1 MIFCDATDDL
11 MSRDLLRVLETNC
24 VKARK
29 LRKEIS
35 EIKAL
40 KDNCNCMDFK
50 LEEEIK
56 TTINTTESNTADAYY
71 NKIFSYTLMYKSLNS
86 GFSREDL
93 LDILPSFQDYH
104 FKDIIFRLKAE
115 IVREEKEI
123 NELINE
129 DKDSFSEEE
138 LEELRKLL
146 VEQERRK
153 KILDDI
159 EKDEK
164 IVDDADDVAVNKVVL
179 IPSRS
184 GKIRIFDELSNVP
197 IEYRTRFLEL
207 INSIIN
213 GSFKNFKRFVSNDN
227 LLGFCEV
234 RGFQTRV
241 IFRRI
246 IKDTYA
252 LVSAFIKKSDN
263 SYGYRDY
270 LTARIIE
277 YSAVEKQ
284 IKENLDNEDFMTQN
298 NLYVE
303 ELLNLLGS
311 KEKGKRLRKE
321 RR

>member
-1 MIFCDATDDL
+1 MIFCDAADVFR
-11 MSRDLLRVLETNC
+11 SRDLLRVLETNC
-24 VKARK
+24 VNARK

-40 KDNCNCMDFK
+40 KDNYNITDSK

-56 TTINTTESNTADAYY
+56 TTIKTIESNTVDAYY
-71 NKIFSYTLMYKSLNS
+71 NKIFSYVLMYKSLNS
-86 GFSREDL
+86 GFSKEDL

-129 DKDSFSEEE
+129 DNFSEEE

-164 IVDDADDVAVNKVVL
+164 IVDDTDDVAVNKVVL

-246 IKDTYA
+246 SKDTYA

-270 LTARIIE
+270 LTARILE
-277 YSAVEKQ
+277 YRAVEKQ
-284 IKENLDNEDFMTQN
+284 IKENLDNEDFMNQN

-303 ELLNLLGS
+303 ELLDLLGS
-311 KEKGKRLRKE
+311 KEKGKKLRKE
-321 RR
+321 RRE